1 MPITGEHA
9 VVLERN
15 KMVQN
20 RMRRLLAVSGLR
32 VATADDP
39 EQVAALL
46 EPNSIL
52 CADAFDAELVLR
64 HLRAQPGLRAWMWTA
79 EPLDRLL
86 KIAVEEPRL
95 SNLFGRPNFEST
107 PRDWELL
114 YAARRV
120 LRPDDPPPFS
130 AMLNWGYV
138 GFKEAVADTEGRE
151 RAVKLV
157 QRFIDQMGCPKRVG
171 EMFGEL
177 AHELLM
183 NAIYDAPVD
192 RTSGHA
198 LFAHDRKAN
207 VKLQAA
213 DAATLRL
220 ASDGVVVA
228 IQVTDPF
235 GRLRRKHVFSGLAR
249 GLKGGEMDQSHGG
262 AGLGML
268 KVYQSTVAM
277 FFDVTDSQRT
287 EVTGVFDLDLNL
299 REFRQLAK
307 SLHYY
312 GPV

>member
-1 MPITGEHA
+1 MANEHA

-20 RMRRLLAVSGLR
+20 RLRRLLAVSGLR
-32 VATADDP
+32 VAAADEP

-46 EPNSIL
+46 EPSSII

-64 HLRAQPGLRAWMWTA
+64 LLRTSPGVKAWMWTA
-79 EPLDRLL
+79 EPLERLL
-86 KIAVEEPRL
+86 KIAVEEPRI
-95 SNLFGRPNFEST
+95 SNLFGRANFEST

-120 LRPDDPPPFS
+120 LRPEEPPPFA
-130 AMLNWGYV
+130 AMLNWGFV
-138 GFKEAVADTEGRE
+138 GFKESVADTEGRE

-192 RTSGHA
+192 RNTGHP

-207 VKLQAA
+207 VRLSPQ

-220 ASDGVVVA
+220 ASDGAVVA

-235 GRLRRKHVFSGLAR
+235 GRLRRKHVFAGLAR

-277 FFDVTDSQRT
+277 FFDVVDGQRT
-287 EVTGVFDLDLNL
+287 EVTGIFDLDLNL